1 MTQNEAFAERAK
13 KALTPNYRPQPIA
26 AVRGAGVRLWD
37 ADGKEYFDFIGGV
50 AVDVLGHCHP
60 ALVKALEEQARTLW
74 HASNHYYLA
83 RQIELAE
90 ALLAKVPWARRA
102 FFCNSGAEA
111 NEVMLKLARKYH
123 ADRGHPERH
132 EILACQ
138 DAFHGRTLFTVT
150 AGGQEKYQHGFE
162 PLVPG
167 VKHVPY
173 GDARALEAAL
183 SDRTAAFIVEP
194 ILGEAG
200 VIPAPEGYLAA
211 ARALTR
217 QAGALLCLDEVQT
230 GVGRTGRWWA
240 HEWEGVTPDL
250 MSSAKALGG
259 GFPIG
264 ALLATE
270 EVGQHLS
277 AGSHGTTFGGNPLA
291 CAVALAVLRE
301 LEGGALARSI
311 PVGQRLRDGLAALAR
326 TGRVREVRGRGMLL
340 GVVLRGVAA
349 GDVGRLCRERGLL
362 VNPIGG
368 DVIRMA
374 PALTL
379 TAEEADEAVSRF
391 AAALAAAPESVS
403 P

>member
-1 MTQNEAFAERAK
+1 MTHNEAFAERAK
-13 KALTPNYRPQPIA
+13 KALTPNYRQQPIA
-26 AVRGAGVRLWD
+26 VVRGEGARVWD
-37 ADGKEYFDFIGGV
+37 ADGKAYLDFIGGV

-60 ALVKALEEQARTLW
+60 ALVKAIEEQARTIW
-74 HASNHYYLA
+74 HVSNHFYIA

-90 ALLAKVPWARRA
+90 ALLAKVPWARRT

-111 NEVMLKLARKYH
+111 NEAMLKLARKYH

-132 EILACQ
+132 EIVACQ
-138 DAFHGRTLFTVT
+138 DSFHGRTLFTVT

-167 VKHVPY
+167 VKHVPF
-173 GDARALEAAL
+173 GDAGALEAAL
-183 SDRTAAFIVEP
+183 GDRTAAFIVEP
-194 ILGEAG
+194 TLGEAG
-200 VIPAPEGYLAA
+200 VIPAPEGYLRA
-211 ARALTR
+211 ARELTR
-217 QAGALLCLDEVQT
+217 KAGALLLLDEVQT
-230 GVGRTGRWWA
+230 GMGRTGRWWA
-240 HEWEGVTPDL
+240 HEWEGVVPDL

-301 LEGGALARSI
+301 LESGVLARSI
-311 PVGQRLRDGLAALAR
+311 PVAQRLRDGVAGLAR
-326 TGRVREVRGRGMLL
+326 TGRVREVRGRGMLV
-340 GVVLRGVAA
+340 GIVLRGVAA
-349 GDVGRLCRERGLL
+349 ADVGQLCRERGLL
-362 VNPIGG
+362 VNPIGE

-379 TAEEADEAVSRF
+379 TAAEADEALACF
-391 AAALAAAPESVS
+391 AAALAAAPERSA
-403 P
+403 